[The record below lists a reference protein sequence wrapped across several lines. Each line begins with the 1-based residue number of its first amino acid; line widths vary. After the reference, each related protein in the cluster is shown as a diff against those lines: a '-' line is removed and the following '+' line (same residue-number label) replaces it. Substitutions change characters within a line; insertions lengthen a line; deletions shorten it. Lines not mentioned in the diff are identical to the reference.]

1 MAKCRLF
8 SQAGGGGGGAGGGG
22 GGGTS
27 RGVAKCRLFSQ
38 AGGVGGARGVGDQKK
53 IKQTCGKGDAIVLF
67 LLWHL
72 K

>member
-1 MAKCRLF
+1 MRPGGGGTSNGVAKCRLF
-8 SQAGGGGGGAGGGG
+8 SQAGG
-22 GGGTS
+22 
-27 RGVAKCRLFSQ
+27 
-38 AGGVGGARGVGDQKK
+38 GGVGGARGVGDQKK

>member
-1 MAKCRLF
+1 M
-8 SQAGGGGGGAGGGG
+8 GGW
-22 GGGTS
+22 GGTS
-27 RGVAKCRLFSQ
+27 NGVAKWRLFSQ

>member
-1 MAKCRLF
+1 MGTSNGVAKCRLF
-8 SQAGGGGGGAGGGG
+8 SQAGGGGG
-22 GGGTS
+22 
-27 RGVAKCRLFSQ
+27 
-38 AGGVGGARGVGDQKK
+38 VGGAGGVGDQKK

>member
-1 MAKCRLF
+1 MRPGGTSNGVAKCRLF
-8 SQAGGGGGGAGGGG
+8 SQAGG
-22 GGGTS
+22 
-27 RGVAKCRLFSQ
+27 
-38 AGGVGGARGVGDQKK
+38 GGVGGARGVGDQKK

>member
-1 MAKCRLF
+1 MVWRNVGCFLR
-8 SQAGGGGGGAGGGG
+8 QGGGGGW
-22 GGGTS
+22 
-27 RGVAKCRLFSQ
+27 
-38 AGGVGGARGVGDQKK
+38 VGGARGVEDQKK

>member
-1 MAKCRLF
+1 MGGTSNGVAKCRLF
-8 SQAGGGGGGAGGGG
+8 SQAGGGGGG
-22 GGGTS
+22 
-27 RGVAKCRLFSQ
+27 L
-38 AGGVGGARGVGDQKK
+38 VGGARGVGDQKK

>member
-1 MAKCRLF
+1 MSAVF
-8 SQAGGGGGGAGGGG
+8 SGWGDWGGGGGG
-22 GGGTS
+22 
-27 RGVAKCRLFSQ
+27 
-38 AGGVGGARGVGDQKK
+38 RGVGDQKK

>member
-1 MAKCRLF
+1 MVRRNVGCFLR
-8 SQAGGGGGGAGGGG
+8 QGGG
-22 GGGTS
+22 
-27 RGVAKCRLFSQ
+27 
-38 AGGVGGARGVGDQKK
+38 GGVGGARGVGDQKK

>member
-1 MAKCRLF
+1 MVWRNVGCFLR
-8 SQAGGGGGGAGGGG
+8 QGGGG
-22 GGGTS
+22 GGG
-27 RGVAKCRLFSQ
+27 G
-38 AGGVGGARGVGDQKK
+38 GGVGGARGVGDQKK

>member
-1 MAKCRLF
+1 MVWRNVGCFLR
-8 SQAGGGGGGAGGGG
+8 QGGEG
-22 GGGTS
+22 S
-27 RGVAKCRLFSQ
+27 VER
-38 AGGVGGARGVGDQKK
+38 RGVGDQKK

>member
-1 MAKCRLF
+1 MRP
-8 SQAGGGGGGAGGGG
+8 GGGGGPVMVWRNVGCFLRQGGEG
-22 GGGTS
+22 S
-27 RGVAKCRLFSQ
+27 VER
-38 AGGVGGARGVGDQKK
+38 RGVGDQKK